1 MKCFQF
7 CSMCLSFLSAFQY
20 GQEAQLPN
28 FPALNPIAPAVPAP
42 LQQSPYIQPNFNQPT
57 AFSQP
62 PSNSTLQLG
71 SVTAPAF
78 PPTTTQPILNL
89 PSLESNLN
97 LTSTPLKLPTITSV
111 PTSKAPPVNVVITA
125 SDPLP
130 KTTVQT
136 TQILSVTIPPQHL
149 KGAVAPKAQPHS
161 YQISLPSAT
170 TAASMPTFTTQSPV
184 PSVAVTS
191 SKPSLF
197 SGFTPTS
204 KANESVTSNTSN
216 VSASSAE
223 DHDPDFKP
231 IVPLPDEV
239 AVNTGEEDETVLFSE
254 RGKLYRFVDDS
265 KEWRDRGIGT
275 IKILKS
281 NTSGK
286 VRILMRR
293 EQIHKI
299 CANHFITADMALS
312 AMPDN
317 GRAFMWVAND
327 FADETVKLEK
337 LCIRFKTSEEA
348 GKFKDAFESAV
359 KTLPAETPA
368 DKKQTDLYVTP
379 PKVTPEAQTPS
390 KTTPE
395 PKASLGGFTFSTP
408 PTFKPKSEPP
418 VTTVLFQASPPKPS
432 PFASFNYTPKS
443 TSLDFK
449 PIVATVTP
457 ATTTTPASPDG
468 NTEDFEST
476 AEFTP
481 VVPLPELVEVKTGE
495 ENAEVLFEER
505 AKLLRFDAGSKEW
518 KERGIGVIKIL
529 KENTIRL
536 LMRRE
541 HILKVCCNHQVS
553 DTYSPLNRFSNFQ
566 TDTEKLASI
575 DNLIISK

>member
-1 MKCFQF
+1 
-7 CSMCLSFLSAFQY
+7 
-20 GQEAQLPN
+20 
-28 FPALNPIAPAVPAP
+28 
-42 LQQSPYIQPNFNQPT
+42 
-57 AFSQP
+57 
-62 PSNSTLQLG
+62 
-71 SVTAPAF
+71 
-78 PPTTTQPILNL
+78 
-89 PSLESNLN
+89 
-97 LTSTPLKLPTITSV
+97 
-111 PTSKAPPVNVVITA
+111 
-125 SDPLP
+125 
-130 KTTVQT
+130 
-136 TQILSVTIPPQHL
+136 
-149 KGAVAPKAQPHS
+149 
-161 YQISLPSAT
+161 
-170 TAASMPTFTTQSPV
+170 MPTFTTQSPV

-191 SKPSLF
+191 NKPSLF

-204 KANESVTSNTSN
+204 KANESVASNTSN
-216 VSASSAE
+216 VSASSVE

-239 AVNTGEEDETVLFSE
+239 AVNTGEEDETVMFSE

-265 KEWRDRGIGT
+265 KEWKDRGIGI

-286 VRILMRR
+286 VRVLMRR
-293 EQIHKI
+293 EQILKI

-312 AMPDN
+312 AMPGND
-317 GRAFMWVAND
+317 RAFVWVAND

-348 GKFKDAFESAV
+348 DKFKDAFENAV
-359 KTLPAETPA
+359 KTLPTETPTN
-368 DKKQTDLYVTP
+368 KKQKDLYVTP

-395 PKASLGGFTFSTP
+395 TKASLGGFTFSTP
-408 PTFKPKSEPP
+408 PTFKPKSDAP
-418 VTTVLFQASPPKPS
+418 VTTVSFQASPPKPS

-449 PIVATVTP
+449 PIVATTP
-457 ATTTTPASPDG
+457 TTMTPASPDD

-495 ENAEVLFEER
+495 ENAEVLFAER
-505 AKLLRFDAGSKEW
+505 AKLLRFDVQSKEW

-553 DTYSPLNRFSNFQ
+553 DTYLRHFLKKKSA
-566 TDTEKLASI
+566 K
-575 DNLIISK
+575 